1 MDIAQLTTDIDRIK
15 RMFSA
20 ILRYASRN
28 KIHLPQ
34 VYSNETTHMGIKGC
48 VLGTLDA
55 GGLQGYFVKITHKFQ
70 SRSNSSC
77 ENFDLL
83 NFHLYKV
90 EYKGCMCVTDTDCG
104 GLSIKIT
111 AKLNSCSLIFSRY
124 CLYCQSYDSL
134 ELIVQPMKSSLN
146 KWIYLSS

>member
-1 MDIAQLTTDIDRIK
+1 MELKLGSVDSEEKKYRLQQCLKFNSLKLELIRMDIAQLTTDIDRIK

-34 VYSNETTHMGIKGC
+34 VSFNATTHMGIKGC

-55 GGLQGYFVKITHKFQ
+55 GGLQGYFVKITYKLQ
-70 SRSNSSC
+70 SRSNSCC

-83 NFHLYKV
+83 NFHLYTKSNISDA
-90 EYKGCMCVTDTDCG
+90 CV
-104 GLSIKIT
+104 
-111 AKLNSCSLIFSRY
+111 
-124 CLYCQSYDSL
+124 
-134 ELIVQPMKSSLN
+134 
-146 KWIYLSS
+146 